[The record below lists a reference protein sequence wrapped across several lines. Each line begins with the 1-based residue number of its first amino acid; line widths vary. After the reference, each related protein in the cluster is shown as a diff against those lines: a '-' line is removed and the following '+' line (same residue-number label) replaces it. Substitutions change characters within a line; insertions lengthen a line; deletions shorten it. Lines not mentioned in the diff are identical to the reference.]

1 MHLGLKN
8 FIYKEFLAGILHIS
22 GNQNTRN
29 TLAGHRTGITLTG
42 TLVTNEISTSGG
54 SETFQDVVDLALAE
68 VGIDTTT
75 TSYIDSEGVTISTS
89 NLNNRLL

>member
-1 MHLGLKN
+1 
-8 FIYKEFLAGILHIS
+8 
-22 GNQNTRN
+22 
-29 TLAGHRTGITLTG
+29 LAGHRTGITLTG

>member
-1 MHLGLKN
+1 M
-8 FIYKEFLAGILHIS
+8 
-22 GNQNTRN
+22 
-29 TLAGHRTGITLTG
+29 AGHRTGITLTG